1 MPITLE
7 FVLIGRLSWLK
18 KCPLVCSGSAW
29 KYDTCLYVLVY
40 LGSDLL
46 GDYEGAETIWD
57 PADACF
63 KTSVR
68 QELFAILKL
77 N

>member
-1 MPITLE
+1 MYVDVFAYYKPLQSALWYALLVLENATLA
-7 FVLIGRLSWLK
+7 FVYS
-18 KCPLVCSGSAW
+18 
-29 KYDTCLYVLVY
+29 YVY

-46 GDYEGAETIWD
+46 GNYEGAETTWD

-77 N
+77 NSK